1 MSLSRFTAVLLCFS
15 AWRVAPFAQSPVS
28 QSAIPATPPAYL
40 SDPHYTAAIHEGQV
54 RTTTREYAFA
64 IDAYRKANKI
74 AAGNCT
80 ECLHQIVILQ
90 LRERDNKGAA
100 KTANE
105 LIAKSSTPLDKSKA
119 EVLLGEALLNEG
131 GDKPKPAQL
140 QAADQALKGALADYP
155 RNVSARFLDG
165 EVLARMGDTDA
176 ARKEFT
182 TCIEQ
187 CSPTDPY
194 LIRAKRFAQNPAL
207 SYAKMAPAF
216 TVTALDGTKFTLDQ
230 MNGRVV
236 LIDFWA
242 TWCGPCNE
250 ELPELKRIAKDFTGE
265 PLVMISIS
273 SDKDEAKWKEF
284 IQKHEMT
291 WHQYRDTSG
300 DLGKLFGVQSIPHY
314 FTIDS
319 DGILTSELVGS
330 GNDVEG
336 RLKKLI
342 AKAKEK
348 GPATQTLSMTSG
360 D

>member
-242 TWCGPCNE
+242 TWCGPC
-250 ELPELKRIAKDFTGE
+250 
-265 PLVMISIS
+265 
-273 SDKDEAKWKEF
+273 
-284 IQKHEMT
+284 
-291 WHQYRDTSG
+291 
-300 DLGKLFGVQSIPHY
+300 
-314 FTIDS
+314 
-319 DGILTSELVGS
+319 VGS
-330 GNDVEG
+330 LPHID
-336 RLKKLI
+336 KI
-342 AKAKEK
+342 ASDMKEK
-348 GPATQTLSMTSG
+348 GVRVFAVNQAEDKELVQGFMKSKNLTVPVLLDSDSKVGQSYKANAIPETVVIGKDGIVRKVFVGAGPDTETKLREAI
-360 D
+360 DEAVKAAK